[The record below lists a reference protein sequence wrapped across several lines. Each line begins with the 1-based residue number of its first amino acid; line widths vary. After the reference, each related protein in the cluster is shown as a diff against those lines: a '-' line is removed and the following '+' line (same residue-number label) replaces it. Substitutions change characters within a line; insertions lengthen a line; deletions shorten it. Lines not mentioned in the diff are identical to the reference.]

1 VGACCNGYI
10 TNVEGLVF
18 QFKDAA
24 MAEHRAM
31 ELVMIGTD
39 VDDWGELATDGKEA
53 TEAEAAA
60 AAAAGVVLG
69 VTEVL
74 KLVGG
79 KHAVVGV
86 VTSVELGANTAA
98 ARAPAPAPLPAK
110 AAPSPPSV
118 SPASMPCA
126 AAAPH
131 LAAASGA
138 RSGSDGGSASWL
150 VAGRGGRLV
159 SSGATVRRSFGGE
172 HGCTGRG
179 VGQELLWTVEY
190 PDGGSED
197 LGPAEM
203 RRGLD
208 HFRAFSTGTAEQ
220 ASAGGGGQGAAVH
233 GEGREHEEEKGLAR
247 GEGRSAG
254 CCEAAVSGA
263 VREADDERHAAWHS
277 ANDHRDRRG

>member
-1 VGACCNGYI
+1 
-10 TNVEGLVF
+10 
-18 QFKDAA
+18 
-24 MAEHRAM
+24 M
-31 ELVMIGTD
+31 
-39 VDDWGELATDGKEA
+39 
-53 TEAEAAA
+53 
-60 AAAAGVVLG
+60 
-69 VTEVL
+69 
-74 KLVGG
+74 
-79 KHAVVGV
+79 
-86 VTSVELGANTAA
+86 
-98 ARAPAPAPLPAK
+98 
-110 AAPSPPSV
+110 
-118 SPASMPCA
+118 
-126 AAAPH
+126 
-131 LAAASGA
+131 
-138 RSGSDGGSASWL
+138 
-150 VAGRGGRLV
+150 
-159 SSGATVRRSFGGE
+159 
-172 HGCTGRG
+172 
-179 VGQELLWTVEY
+179 EY